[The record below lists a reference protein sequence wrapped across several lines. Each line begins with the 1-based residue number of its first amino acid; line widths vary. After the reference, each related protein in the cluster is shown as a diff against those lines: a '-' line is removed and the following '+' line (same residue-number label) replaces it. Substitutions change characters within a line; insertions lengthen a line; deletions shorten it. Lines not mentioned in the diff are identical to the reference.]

1 MIASNF
7 HNVVTSNIFKEEKKN
22 RINNIIKFIDINK
35 KLKIHY
41 PIKKYYNNVI
51 PLNIYQTWHS
61 KNLPPLMYNAI
72 TKVKFNNPAFTY
84 YLFDDND
91 CRNFIKN
98 NFEPDILNAYDS
110 LIPGAYKADLW
121 RYCILYKNGGIYL
134 DVKYLPVNNFKFIN
148 LTENEH
154 WVLDADKNKI
164 YNALIICKPN
174 NPILFAAIN
183 KIVENVKNK
192 FYGNDCLDPTGP
204 GLLSEFFTS
213 EQKSNF
219 DMYHEFYNNYDNR
232 YIYFNNYI
240 ILKSYK
246 GYINEH
252 NNNKKVEYYGNLWQN
267 RQIYK

>member
-1 MIASNF
+1 MISSNF
-7 HNVVTSNIFKEEKKN
+7 HNIVTSEIFKKEKKEK
-22 RINNIIKFIDINK
+22 IDNIIKIININN

-41 PIKKYYNNVI
+41 PIKKFYNNVI

-72 TKVKFNNPAFTY
+72 SKVKFNNPAFTY
-84 YLFDDND
+84 YLFDDDD
-91 CRNFIKN
+91 CRKFIKN
-98 NFEPDILNAYDS
+98 NFDIEILNTYDS

-121 RYCILYKNGGIYL
+121 RYCVLYKNGGIYL
-134 DVKYLPVNNFKFIN
+134 DVKYLPVNKFKFIN

-154 WVLDADKNKI
+154 WVLDADKNGI
-164 YNALIICKPN
+164 YNALIISKPN

-183 KIVENVKNK
+183 KIVENVKKN
-192 FYGNDCLDPTGP
+192 FYGNNALDPTGP
-204 GLLSEFFTS
+204 GLLSQFFS
-213 EQKSNF
+213 NEEKSQL
-219 DMYHEFYNNYDNR
+219 DMYHDYYNYDNR

-252 NNNKKVEYYGNLWQN
+252 NNNKKMEYYGNLWES
-267 RQIYK
+267 RQIYR

>member
-1 MIASNF
+1 MLSNL
-7 HNVVTSNIFKEEKKN
+7 HNIVTSHVFKREEKNK
-22 RINNIIKFIDINK
+22 INNIIKIIDINR

-41 PIKKYYNNVI
+41 PMKNYYNNVV

-61 KNLPPLMYNAI
+61 KNLPKLMHNAI
-72 TKVKFNNPAFTY
+72 SKVKFNNPVFTY
-84 YLFDDND
+84 YLFDDDD
-91 CRNFIKN
+91 CRRFIQN
-98 NFEPDILNAYDS
+98 NFDAQILNAYDS

-121 RYCILYKNGGIYL
+121 RYCILYKNGGVYL

-148 LTENEH
+148 LTESEH
-154 WVLDADKNKI
+154 WVLDADKNGI
-164 YNALIICKPN
+164 YNALIVSKPN

-192 FYGNDCLDPTGP
+192 FYGNGCLDPTGP
-204 GLLSEFFTS
+204 GLLSQFFSS
-213 EQKSNF
+213 EDKSNF
-219 DMYHEFYNNYDNR
+219 DMHHDFYKNYDNR

-246 GYINEH
+246 GYIDEH
-252 NNNKKVEYYGNLWQN
+252 NHHKRVEYYGNLWQN